1 MAPAGWGRE
10 RHMDQGRSF
19 RSLCVIATSL
29 ACLTGAS
36 CPKAPAAVTPTL
48 TQITGFGRWAKA
60 TATTQDQFFFAIRPE
75 EKCPPGGGLC
85 SQRYPDTAF
94 VDFSIPSLTGFE
106 VLSGTE
112 TLAEVGETAP
122 VGDYQYRRAQLTD
135 GSGATTT
142 WRIAVSVPAMLRNP
156 AAARTWCNPTTFP
169 IAIVNVSGGKRS
181 GSLPLS
187 LVWGR
192 CQSDTTFVGR
202 YSTGKTGTPPQSSA
216 PTPTGDC
223 PGGAFAKSF
232 DVCERCGTSG
242 LSSNKTL
249 WGCDL
254 ADAKN
259 DMGLPGCVYT
269 LRTSVNCP

>member
-1 MAPAGWGRE
+1 MATAGWGRE
-10 RHMDQGRSF
+10 RQMDQGRSLG
-19 RSLCVIATSL
+19 RLCVIATSL
-29 ACLTGAS
+29 AWLTGAS
-36 CPKAPAAVTPTL
+36 CPKAPSAVTPTL
-48 TQITGFGRWAKA
+48 TQITGFGRWARA
-60 TATTQDQFFFAIRPE
+60 TAT
-75 EKCPPGGGLC
+75 
-85 SQRYPDTAF
+85 
-94 VDFSIPSLTGFE
+94 
-106 VLSGTE
+106 
-112 TLAEVGETAP
+112 
-122 VGDYQYRRAQLTD
+122 
-135 GSGATTT
+135 
-142 WRIAVSVPAMLRNP
+142 
-156 AAARTWCNPTTFP
+156 
-169 IAIVNVSGGKRS
+169 
-181 GSLPLS
+181 GSLPLA

-192 CQSDTTFVGR
+192 CQSDTIFVGR